1 MSLVKKINL
10 ETTPHP
16 CPYPLGWLHDNV
28 ETKID
33 EQCKI
38 RFVITKEIIDE
49 MACEVV
55 PLNICQVVL
64 GSPYLWDQ
72 DTVCFHQAQKYQF
85 QKDGRKFIVTRD
97 PIDSTKDLTS
107 IDQAKRMMNACHKLV
122 ALASTC
128 KKPNSSSTMMRKEEK
143 PKQIATT
150 SKPQDKKENPRVD
163 DNRNKENLIKTAHI
177 KDRASHDNADYID
190 RPKRNLQTTH
200 GERRNLKERFNGK

>member
-1 MSLVKKINL
+1 MNNARYALSSQRKSSTRWRARWFHLIYVKSSLGARTYGIKILFAFIKPKSINSKKMEESL
-10 ETTPHP
+10 
-16 CPYPLGWLHDNV
+16 L
-28 ETKID
+28 
-33 EQCKI
+33 
-38 RFVITKEIIDE
+38 
-49 MACEVV
+49 
-55 PLNICQVVL
+55 
-64 GSPYLWDQ
+64 S
-72 DTVCFHQAQKYQF
+72 
-85 QKDGRKFIVTRD
+85 
-97 PIDSTKDLTS
+97 
-107 IDQAKRMMNACHKLV
+107 QAKRMMNACHKLV